1 MYRIRN
7 VSQAICTAVYNAV
20 VCCTINAIPI
30 AKRFTLSST
39 KLNCLIF
46 HIIFSFFYSTPF
58 FCALPSLLAYFF
70 LPPIPLCSS
79 ISDIFSSILHSLFL
93 SFAFAQEFSSTIC
106 ARSPSL
112 IVLYVLRAS
121 RALTIVSNHLSPCLC
136 VCCTT
141 RHRRLAAET
150 AAQQKKISLSLSFR
164 LFVLQLYLTNKV
176 FFLSFR
182 VSSQLSWKYRDEQIE
197 TSFTAYIHF
206 LYFELRSAFSVYTRY
221 LLFSRLV
228 GGIYEELKN
237 YKFCSEWGISR
248 LSTVRTLTWT
258 RKGKKK

>member
-79 ISDIFSSILHSLFL
+79 ISDIFSSILHSFFL

-106 ARSPSL
+106 ARSPSLL

-136 VCCTT
+136 VCLYNPTSSSRSKNGSST
-141 RHRRLAAET
+141 EENF
-150 AAQQKKISLSLSFR
+150 SLSLFPTVCSS
-164 LFVLQLYLTNKV
+164 VV
-176 FFLSFR
+176 F
-182 VSSQLSWKYRDEQIE
+182 D
-197 TSFTAYIHF
+197 
-206 LYFELRSAFSVYTRY
+206 
-221 LLFSRLV
+221 
-228 GGIYEELKN
+228 
-237 YKFCSEWGISR
+237 
-248 LSTVRTLTWT
+248 
-258 RKGKKK
+258 